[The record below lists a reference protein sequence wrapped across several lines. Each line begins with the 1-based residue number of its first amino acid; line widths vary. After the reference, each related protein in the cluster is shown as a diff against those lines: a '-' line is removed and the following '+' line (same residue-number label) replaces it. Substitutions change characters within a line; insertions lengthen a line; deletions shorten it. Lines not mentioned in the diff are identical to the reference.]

1 MVILERQ
8 FPPKI
13 RKMYQAS
20 LPGPTNDDL
29 GHVQVAAGSS
39 KSSHEQQ

>member
-13 RKMYQAS
+13 RKIYQAS
-20 LPGPTNDDL
+20 LPGPTDDDL
-29 GHVQVAAGSS
+29 GHVQVAADSS
-39 KSSHEQQ
+39 KSSHEHE